1 MTYTRSYSDND
12 HYDDDDDDDDDT
24 ADNIGDNKY
33 DENGVMTVEMVKMAS
48 YH

>member
-1 MTYTRSYSDND
+1 VTYARSYSDND
-12 HYDDDDDDDDDT
+12 HYGDDDDDDT
-24 ADNIGDNKY
+24 AYNNGDNKY